1 MMSCRPRAATVE
13 TAASVELCQ
22 PVMQE
27 KSIESSYRKLAGL
40 LVERQRFAEAEEVLG
55 LLKEKEASLD

>member
-1 MMSCRPRAATVE
+1 
-13 TAASVELCQ
+13 
-22 PVMQE
+22 MQE